1 MQLDLFTALTARLV
15 CIVITKRLTQYAG
28 VGLFFISYFVDYR
41 KVSETCEWIGLCT
54 IMLLLSS

>member
-28 VGLFFISYFVDYR
+28 VGLFISYFVDYR
-41 KVSETCEWIGLCT
+41 KVSETCE
-54 IMLLLSS
+54 